1 MIFGKES
8 SYWTTRFAI
17 LPTKVYCKYSLS
29 IKLIWLKS
37 YDVFISYD
45 ALGNKY
51 LSKYL
56 KEIL

>member
-37 YDVFISYD
+37 YECFSIIGILLYEICD
-45 ALGNKY
+45 
-51 LSKYL
+51 YL